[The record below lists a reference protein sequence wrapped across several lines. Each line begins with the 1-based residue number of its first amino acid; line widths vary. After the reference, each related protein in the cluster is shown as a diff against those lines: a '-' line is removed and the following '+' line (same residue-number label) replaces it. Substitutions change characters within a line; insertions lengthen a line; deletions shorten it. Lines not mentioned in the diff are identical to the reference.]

1 MNIYSASTP
10 QNTFYV
16 EGKIFVGKNC
26 CILKLGG
33 IYSDKYSGSDTVCVQ
48 LLHWLSRTP
57 RYCDYFFD
65 DPLDINYSIFLDDS
79 FSGGN
84 FPDDYVPVP
93 EPTL

>member
-1 MNIYSASTP
+1 MNIYAASTA

-16 EGKIFVGKNC
+16 ERKIFVGKNC
-26 CILKLGG
+26 YILKLGG
-33 IYSDKYSGSDTVCVQ
+33 IYSYKYPGSDTVCVQ

-65 DPLDINYSIFLDDS
+65 DPLDMNYSIFLDDS
-79 FSGGN
+79 FSSGN